1 MSQLQRTRL
10 AAILTRVR
18 STQGLLVN
26 GRSPRQRKMDVDAL
40 DTAAGLYSGI
50 LENRSTGWGRLQNI
64 TFTQE
69 DPLPLQ
75 LLAIE
80 YVAEINNG

>member
-1 MSQLQRTRL
+1 
-10 AAILTRVR
+10 
-18 STQGLLVN
+18 LLVN
-26 GRSPRQRKMDVDAL
+26 NRSPRQRKMDVDPL
-40 DTAAGLYSGI
+40 DTAVGLYSGV
-50 LENRSTGWGRLQNI
+50 LENYSTGFGRLKNI

-80 YVAEINNG
+80 YLAEING

>member
-1 MSQLQRTRL
+1 MK
-10 AAILTRVR
+10 

-50 LENRSTGWGRLQNI
+50 LENRSTGWGRLKNI

-80 YVAEINNG
+80 YTAEINNG